1 MKITWDDIARKLTS
15 RKFWVALAAFVAG
28 IMVYRGADASSAE
41 SVVSLMMAGAS
52 ALAYIL
58 GEGLVDA
65 RKERARAV
73 ADCTHK
79 QSVSTAQAED
89 PAKRGF
95 SAFCC
100 FEERNCRNTL
110 PPFPSRCCSHCVDMV

>member
-15 RKFWVALAAFVAG
+15 RKFWVALAAFAAG

-65 RKERARAV
+65 RKERRA
-73 ADCTHK
+73 DGC
-79 QSVSTAQAED
+79 
-89 PAKRGF
+89 
-95 SAFCC
+95 
-100 FEERNCRNTL
+100 
-110 PPFPSRCCSHCVDMV
+110 